1 MLLKPLVPPP
11 ALRSQRPAATA
22 RLASENDRVVRALGA
37 LTLAIGLVACSEEV
51 IEQTEAV
58 RPVKIHE
65 IGALDEQTK
74 REYPGSIRAYQHAD
88 MGFEVDGRITE
99 FLVTEG
105 EFVEQNAV
113 LARLDDRD
121 YRAALEASEADL
133 RKAESDLT
141 RSLSIFEQDSGAIS
155 QETIDTHQR
164 AVDVAVARLK
174 VSEKAVEDT
183 ELRAPF
189 AGRMARKLVEDFQ
202 NVQAKEPVLVL
213 QDTSI
218 LEIEI
223 DVPERDVA
231 QATSNKSNEELTES
245 INPEIIVSAVP
256 DRSFPGWVKEYATTA
271 DPVTRTFAVRL
282 NFDNPGGIN
291 ILPGMTARVRIVTN
305 PERAWSVPV
314 GTAQGGDTGEA
325 FVWKVDPD
333 NMTVSRAN
341 VELGDV
347 MDERVQI
354 VGGLE
359 TGDLVAVSGVA
370 RLRDGMQVRPYER

>member
-1 MLLKPLVPPP
+1 MRPNIPPSERRRKSL
-11 ALRSQRPAATA
+11 ASSQADRRAPFSATA
-22 RLASENDRVVRALGA
+22 AAPLALIAG
-37 LTLAIGLVACSEEV
+37 TLLLSACEEPV
-51 IEQTEAV
+51 IEQVEVV
-58 RPVKIHE
+58 RPVKLQE
-65 IGALDEQTK
+65 IGALDEEMK
-74 REYPGSIRAYQHAD
+74 REYPGSVRAYQHAD
-88 MGFEVDGRITE
+88 MGFEVEGRITE

-105 EFVEQNAV
+105 EFVENGAV

-121 YRAALEASEADL
+121 YQAALEASEADL
-133 RKAESDLT
+133 RKAESDLA
-141 RSLSIFEQDSGAIS
+141 RSLSIFEQEPGAIS
-155 QETIDTHQR
+155 QETIDTHKR

-202 NVQAKEPVLVL
+202 NVRAKEPVLVL

-245 INPEIIVSAVP
+245 TKPEIVISALP
-256 DRSFPGWVKEYATTA
+256 DRSFPGTVKEYATTA
-271 DPVTRTFAVRL
+271 DPVTRTFAVKF
-282 NFDNPGGIN
+282 NFENPEDVN

-314 GTAQGGDTGEA
+314 GAAQGSDTGEA
-325 FVWKVDPD
+325 FVWKVNPD
-333 NMTVSRAN
+333 TMTVMQAP

-347 MDERVQI
+347 MDNRVQ
-354 VGGLE
+354 VTSGLE
-359 TGDLVAVSGVA
+359 RGELVAVSGVA
-370 RLRDGMQVRPYER
+370 RLRDGMEVRPYER